1 MEANTVR
8 LLISCPDKKGIVAA
22 VASFLYENG
31 ANIIESGQYTTSH
44 KGGIFFMRIEFEPAG
59 FLLDGKD
66 FYQRFLPIAEK
77 FSFTWRVS
85 FSHKKKRMAVFV
97 TKEEHCLQELLW
109 RWKNGELSVDIP
121 FVISNHDVLRNVVE
135 QFNLEFRKF
144 EVKKDNREKAEREL
158 LSFMEGKVDFIVLA
172 RYMQIL
178 TKGFVDKYRN
188 NIINIHHS
196 FLPAFAGAKP
206 YEQAYERGVKI
217 IGATAHYVTEELDKG
232 SIIEQDVARVSHRDD
247 VKKLK
252 IKGKDIERTVL
263 FKAVK
268 WHMEDRIVVYKN
280 RTIVFV

>member
-1 MEANTVR
+1 
-8 LLISCPDKKGIVAA
+8 
-22 VASFLYENG
+22 
-31 ANIIESGQYTTSH
+31 
-44 KGGIFFMRIEFEPAG
+44 
-59 FLLDGKD
+59 
-66 FYQRFLPIAEK
+66 
-77 FSFTWRVS
+77 
-85 FSHKKKRMAVFV
+85 KKKRMAVFV

-121 FVISNHDVLRNVVE
+121 FIISNHDVLRNVVE

-206 YEQAYERGVKI
+206 YAQAYERGVKI

>member
-1 MEANTVR
+1 
-8 LLISCPDKKGIVAA
+8 
-22 VASFLYENG
+22 
-31 ANIIESGQYTTSH
+31 
-44 KGGIFFMRIEFEPAG
+44 
-59 FLLDGKD
+59 
-66 FYQRFLPIAEK
+66 
-77 FSFTWRVS
+77 
-85 FSHKKKRMAVFV
+85 KKKRMAVFV

-206 YEQAYERGVKI
+206 YAQAYERGVKI